1 MRSIQTLSRLSIL
14 VAIVAITACG
24 DDDKSPSGPG
34 SGTVDI
40 VRQGNFSDYPSKTV
54 GQLASCYFGS
64 AKWEAITA
72 TDGNTYVNLTG
83 RITYLGD
90 VVNASLQFRINGS
103 SWEVNAF
110 EMNDIPQNA
119 LFRSAIIAD
128 MKEECG

>member
-1 MRSIQTLSRLSIL
+1 M
-14 VAIVAITACG
+14 
-24 DDDKSPSGPG
+24 
-34 SGTVDI
+34 
-40 VRQGNFSDYPSKTV
+40 RQGNFSDYPSKTV

-90 VVNASLQFRINGS
+90 TVNASLQFRINGG

-110 EMNDIPQNA
+110 EMNDIPQNS
-119 LFRSAIIAD
+119 LFRSAVIAD
-128 MKEECG
+128 MKAECG